1 MSGSG
6 AVGEVE
12 TYYQGSRPE
21 MVALIDQPPRKV
33 LELGC
38 GDGSFRALLADDCEY
53 WGIEP
58 FSEAAALAQQSL
70 DKVFA
75 CTYEAALVDLPDGYF
90 DLVVCNDVIEHLV
103 NHDYF
108 FESIK
113 GKMTSKGCIVGS
125 VPNVRHLSNLLN
137 LIGRKDWRYQDDGIL
152 DSTHLRFFTEK
163 SLKRT
168 FAQHGYQLEALEY
181 LKIIKPRIHP
191 PSRLFYNLLILLL
204 GKDTRPLQFGFRVR
218 V

>member
-1 MSGSG
+1 MAEAEAG
-6 AVGEVE
+6 VE

-21 MVALIDQPPRKV
+21 MVALIDHSPRKV

-58 FSEAAALAQQSL
+58 FPEAVVLAKKRL
-70 DKVFA
+70 DRVFA
-75 CTYEAALVDLPDGYF
+75 CTYEEALADLPDGYF

-103 NHDYF
+103 SHDHF
-108 FESIK
+108 FETIK
-113 GKMTSKGCIVGS
+113 AKISKNGYIVGS
-125 VPNVRHLSNLLN
+125 VPNVRHLSNLIN
-137 LIGRKDWRYQDDGIL
+137 LIGRKDWRYEDDGIL

-163 SLKRT
+163 SLRRA
-168 FAQHGYQLEALEY
+168 FEQHGYRLEALKY

-191 PSRLFYNLLILLL
+191 PSRLFYNLLILFL
-204 GKDTRPLQFGFRVR
+204 GKDTRPLQFGFRIR
-218 V
+218 ANN

>member
-1 MSGSG
+1 MAEAAS
-6 AVGEVE
+6 EVA
-12 TYYQGSRPE
+12 TYYQGNRPE
-21 MVALIDQPPRKV
+21 MVALIDQSPRRV

-58 FSEAAALAQQSL
+58 FPEAAALAGERL

-75 CTYEAALVDLPDGYF
+75 STYEEALTELPDDYF

-103 NHDYF
+103 SHDYF
-108 FESIK
+108 FETIRA
-113 GKMTSKGCIVGS
+113 KMTSDGCIVGS
-125 VPNVRHLSNLLN
+125 VPNVRHLSNIIN
-137 LIGRKDWRYQDDGIL
+137 MIGRKDWRYEDDGMV

-163 SLKRT
+163 SLRRT
-168 FAQHGYQLEALEY
+168 FEQHGYQLETLEY

-191 PSRLFYNLLILLL
+191 PSRLFYNFLILFL
-204 GKDTRPLQFGFRVR
+204 GQDTRALQFGFRVR